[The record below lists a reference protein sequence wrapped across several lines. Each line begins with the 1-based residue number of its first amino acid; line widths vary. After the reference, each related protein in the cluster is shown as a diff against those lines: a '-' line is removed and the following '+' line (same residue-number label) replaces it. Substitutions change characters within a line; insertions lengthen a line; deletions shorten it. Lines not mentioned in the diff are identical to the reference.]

1 MKDAESIAVEG
12 HRLSV
17 ALEIPP
23 GGAEVVERG
32 LDLGEGEFHEPA
44 RGVVDV
50 HEQRAHGT
58 AVLEPRV
65 LRAVD
70 LDELAETGPPG
81 PRRLA
86 APQALP
92 PGHGKGEAVLLGELL
107 MREGRT
113 EVGVETL
120 RGWMTAVGLWVYR
133 SRTRVSACSRVAV
146 ANWRLLGRPR
156 WRDARALAPSRRNAR
171 YRRRTWRS
179 LSPSSAA
186 ARRRVSRRSASWDI
200 TCSRSSSPIV
210 NATVSAMAPLWPR
223 GGHFYFGETGHLHF
237 GPTVG
242 GLIGRVT

>member
-1 MKDAESIAVEG
+1 
-12 HRLSV
+12 R
-17 ALEIPP
+17 
-23 GGAEVVERG
+23 
-32 LDLGEGEFHEPA
+32 
-44 RGVVDV
+44 
-50 HEQRAHGT
+50 
-58 AVLEPRV
+58 
-65 LRAVD
+65 RAVD
-70 LDELAETGPPG
+70 LDEPAETGPPG

-156 WRDARALAPSRRNAR
+156 WRDARAVAPSRRNAR
-171 YRRRTWRS
+171 YRRRIWRS

-186 ARRRVSRRSASWDI
+186 ARRRVSRRSASWDM

-210 NATVSAMAPLWPR
+210 SATVSAMAPLWPR

-237 GPTVG
+237 GPTG
-242 GLIGRVT
+242 QRLIRCVMSTFGVVTHFRSFGDLEAPCGRLHGAWHGCCVRAKRTPVRIALF